1 MSVRNSQEIG
11 PILTKIAI
19 QLANDQ
25 ELCRYLY
32 YTDNEPLIKS
42 ETKPDLDGYNLLNKN
57 ILVVPQ
63 INAKDFNTASKIC
76 LLIPQAT
83 VEENIDFKNLSLSIL
98 VYTPFKSWILN
109 DTSLRPFK
117 IIGCIERLL
126 KDKRYESLGQ
136 IKYDGFELHTID
148 DNLSSYRMDF
158 RLDIFN

>member
-11 PILTKIAI
+11 PILTKVAI

-32 YTDNEPLIKS
+32 YTDNEPQSKS
-42 ETKPDLDGYNLLNKN
+42 KKDLDGYSLLNKN

-63 INAKDFNTASKIC
+63 INAKEFDTASKIC
-76 LLIPQAT
+76 LLIPQAS

-109 DTSLRPFK
+109 DTSLRPFM